1 MTTSATQADYS
12 IYDAGNVVLQSGRTF
27 PAMKI
32 AYKTFG
38 RLNAERS
45 NAIVYPTSFSAQHY
59 DTEWLVRAGG
69 ALDPAKYFVI
79 IPNLFGNGLSSSPS
93 NTPWPL
99 TADRYPNVT
108 YHDAVRVQQ
117 RLLAEVFGIS
127 RVKLVYGWS
136 MGAMQAYHWAVA
148 FPELVERIAVVCGTA
163 RCAPHNAVFL
173 EGVRAALTAD
183 PAYVDGVFTAKPA
196 RGFRAMGRVYAGW
209 ALSQEFYREET
220 WRGIGFSSLE
230 DFLVRSWEA
239 TYARR
244 APEDLLAQMWTWQH
258 GDISAHAD
266 FNGDLD
272 AALASIKA
280 RVLLLPGDHDLYFRV
295 EDNRREM
302 ARLKHA
308 ELKPIRSIWGHR
320 AGNPV
325 QSPADAAFIESAVT
339 ALLES

>member
-1 MTTSATQADYS
+1 MTTTATIADYA

-38 RLNAERS
+38 RLNADRS
-45 NAIVYPTSFSAQHY
+45 NVIVYPTSFSAQHH
-59 DTEWLVRAGG
+59 DVQWLVREGG
-69 ALDPAKYFVI
+69 ALDPSRYFIV

-99 TADRYPNVT
+99 TGDRYPGVT

-127 RVKLVYGWS
+127 KVKLVYGWS
-136 MGAMQAYHWAVA
+136 MGAMQAYHWAAA
-148 FPELVERIAVVCGTA
+148 FPELVERIAVVCGSA

-183 PAYVDGVFTAKPA
+183 PAYVDGRFIARPE

-230 DFLVRSWEA
+230 DFLVRNWEA
-239 TYARR
+239 NYARR
-244 APEDLLAQMWTWQH
+244 APEDLLAQLWTWQH
-258 GDISAHAD
+258 GDISAHPD
-266 FNGDLD
+266 FGGDLPR
-272 AALASIKA
+272 ALASIRA
-280 RVLLLPGDHDLYFRV
+280 RVLLMPGDHDLYFRV
-295 EDNRREM
+295 EDNRRELVH
-302 ARLKHA
+302 LKHA
-308 ELKPIRSIWGHR
+308 ELKPIPSIWGHR
-320 AGNPV
+320 AGNPF
-325 QSPADAAFIESAVT
+325 QSQEDTAFLEAAVRQ
-339 ALLES
+339 LLET